1 MKFVVKGSLIL
12 ILTGLFIYQSWRTI
26 RKYQAKN
33 TSLQVTMRDEGSILF
48 PSITIC
54 KDEMFTSEGAFL
66 PKLQSGEVS
75 MQDARS
81 WFKNRTWSR

>member
-1 MKFVVKGSLIL
+1 MSQTDV
-12 ILTGLFIYQSWRTI
+12 
-26 RKYQAKN
+26 
-33 TSLQVTMRDEGSILF
+33 GSILF

-75 MQDARS
+75 MQDARA